1 MATRL
6 EHINKVNAK
15 RKNDTRRKIL
25 NCTKGM
31 FADDY
36 KKKSGAWHLG
46 KISKETGLST
56 KTISNFL
63 KEYQDENNH

>member
-1 MATRL
+1 
-6 EHINKVNAK
+6 
-15 RKNDTRRKIL
+15 
-25 NCTKGM
+25 M

-63 KEYQDENNH
+63 NKEYQDENNH